1 MEEELELEVA
11 IHPRRGARAM
21 GRSRRSRCV
30 VVGASVAMEQAAS
43 TLGARHAIPEIVVG
57 GLILAGVTS
66 LPNAVA
72 AVYLAAAEGAPRRS
86 ARR

>member
-1 MEEELELEVA
+1 M
-11 IHPRRGARAM
+11 
-21 GRSRRSRCV
+21 RRSWRPAHAGSGSDASYATLV
-30 VVGASVAMEQAAS
+30 VVAASVAMEQTAS

-72 AVYLAAAEGAPRRS
+72 AVYLAARGRGAKRS
-86 ARR
+86 AQQ